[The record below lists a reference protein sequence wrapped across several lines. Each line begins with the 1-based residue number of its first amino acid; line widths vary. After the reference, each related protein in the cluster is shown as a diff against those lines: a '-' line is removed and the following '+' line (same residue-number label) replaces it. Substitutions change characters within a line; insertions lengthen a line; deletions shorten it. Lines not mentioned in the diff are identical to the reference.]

1 MSKWIAIKEYVLII
15 IFISKIN
22 KWKSENEIVKNGF
35 FNIDL
40 NNLFGLNE
48 NNDLVKGVCNFE
60 FSINWLIKNKTYW
73 NKFINIKL

>member
-1 MSKWIAIKEYVLII
+1 
-15 IFISKIN
+15 
-22 KWKSENEIVKNGF
+22 VKNGF

-60 FSINWLIKNKTYW
+60 FSIN
-73 NKFINIKL
+73 